1 MLLFEGKKALVTG
14 ASRRIGRAVALQLA
28 KEGCFVAIHYKRSAA
43 DAGKLLEEVER
54 AGGSGA
60 VLQSGLEDEAS
71 CSETVSRAVTVCGGL
86 DFLVNNASV
95 FPKGDIMTSAR
106 EELEHAILVN
116 AWAPLWLSI
125 AFASKVSSGGIVNML
140 DTRISGYDFSNFP
153 YYLSK
158 RALSDITENLALR
171 FAPSIRVNGVAPGL
185 IIPPDGKDESY
196 LSKIEPIIPLRA
208 HGSVEDIANA
218 VSFLLRSNFIT
229 GQTIFVD
236 GGQHLTH
243 HVFGGRSRT

>member
-171 FAPSIRVNGVAPGL
+171 FAPSIRVETAEVSGSN
-185 IIPPDGKDESY
+185 PD
-196 LSKIEPIIPLRA
+196 EPILI
-208 HGSVEDIANA
+208 NQ
-218 VSFLLRSNFIT
+218 SFTKF
-229 GQTIFVD
+229 
-236 GGQHLTH
+236 
-243 HVFGGRSRT
+243 

>member
-1 MLLFEGKKALVTG
+1 MLLLEGKKALVTG
-14 ASRRIGRAVALQLA
+14 ASRRIGRAVALHLA
-28 KEGCFVAIHYKRSAA
+28 QEGCFVAIHYNRSAV
-43 DAGKLLEEVER
+43 DARKLLGEIEK

-60 VLQSGLEDEAS
+60 ILQSGLDNEAS
-71 CSETVSRAVTVCGGL
+71 CREIVSRTVTDCGGL

-95 FPKGDIMTSAR
+95 FPRGDILSSAK
-106 EELEHAILVN
+106 EDLEQAILVN
-116 AWAPLWLSI
+116 AWAPLWLSNS
-125 AFASKVSSGGIVNML
+125 FASRVTSGAIVNML

-158 RALSDITENLALR
+158 RILSDITENLALR

-185 IIPPDGKDESY
+185 IIPPEGKDETY
-196 LSKIEPIIPLRA
+196 LKRIMPIVPLRTN
-208 HGSVEDIANA
+208 GSVEDIASA
-218 VSFLLRSNFIT
+218 VSFLLRSTFIT

-243 HVFGGRSRT
+243 HVFGGTGRN